1 MSWRG
6 KWRNQFGSIV
16 EIADDA
22 DNRIYGSFT
31 TALEDSGFYGQ
42 TVPIVGVHQG
52 DCISFAA
59 AGTTPFVDVVVSYT
73 GLLRDKKMETLWFV
87 AADQSLGATGPGEPA
102 QLKKQNWW
110 RAMTTNMD
118 TFDRVLSAA

>member
-22 DNRIYGSFT
+22 NHLIRGSFT
-31 TALEDSGFYGQ
+31 TALEDSGFYGK
-42 TVPIVGVHQG
+42 TVPIFGVHQG

-59 AGTTPFVDVVVSYT
+59 AAATQAGDIVVSYT

-87 AADQSLGATGPGEPA
+87 AADQSLRASGPGQPA
-102 QLKKQNWW
+102 ELKKQNWW
-110 RAMTTNMD
+110 RAITTNMD
-118 TFDRVLSAA
+118 TFERA